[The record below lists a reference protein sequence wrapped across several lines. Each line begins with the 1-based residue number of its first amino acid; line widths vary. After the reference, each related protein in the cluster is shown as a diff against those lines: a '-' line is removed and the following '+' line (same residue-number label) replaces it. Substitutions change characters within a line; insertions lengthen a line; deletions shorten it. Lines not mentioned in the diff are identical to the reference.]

1 MSTAPA
7 PPGASRPAARRRLPL
22 RARTMVAFGV
32 AALVLSTAVAGTCFV
47 VTRSTL
53 VSQRETAAQRQAFLN
68 ARAVRTAVGTDA
80 DLQAA
85 LTSAQTSS
93 GGAAL
98 LRVGGDWFSTSV
110 AVGRNDVPSSL
121 VDVLQE
127 GGAGRQRIDVGGSP
141 AVAVGVAL
149 AGTDV
154 QYVEFVPLTEVGAT
168 LNSVARALAIAAVV
182 ATGLGL
188 VAGRVASGRIL
199 RPVGAMAAA
208 ATGIGEGALERRLD
222 SDGDA
227 DLEPL
232 AESFNRM
239 VDGLQTRIE
248 RETRFASD
256 VSHELRS
263 PLATMDAALSVAR
276 RRTNEPAALDALDLL
291 EGEVSRFSALVAD
304 LLEISRAEA
313 GIAQLNREQVDIA
326 DLVRAV
332 LAGTERD
339 GIALDVDDAAVGVLV
354 SVDKRRFGQVLV
366 NLLDNAD
373 NYAGGATA
381 VEVTATDTHV
391 GIAVDDDGPGI
402 AEHERSHIFDRFAR
416 GAASDL
422 PGAGPGTGLGLALV
436 HEHVRLHD
444 GSISVGDA
452 PGGGA
457 RFTIDL
463 PRLDA

>member
-1 MSTAPA
+1 
-7 PPGASRPAARRRLPL
+7 
-22 RARTMVAFGV
+22 MVAFGV
-32 AALVLSTAVAGTCFV
+32 AALVLSTVVAGTCFV

-68 ARAVRTAVGTDA
+68 ARAVRTAVGTDV

-110 AVGRNDVPSSL
+110 AVGRSDVPTTL
-121 VDVLQE
+121 VDVLRE

-141 AVAVGVAL
+141 VVAVGVAL

-154 QYVEFVPLTEVGAT
+154 DYVEFVPLTDVGAT
-168 LNSVARALAIAAVV
+168 LDSVARAMAVIAVV

-188 VAGRVASGRIL
+188 AAGRVASGRIL
-199 RPVGAMAAA
+199 RPVGTMAAS

-239 VDGLQTRIE
+239 VDGLQARIE
-248 RETRFASD
+248 REARFASD

-276 RRTNEPAALDALDLL
+276 RRTSEPAARDALDLL
-291 EGEVSRFSALVAD
+291 EGEVSRFSALVTD

-313 GIAQLNREQVDIA
+313 GIAQLNREQVDA
-326 DLVRAV
+326 AELVRAV
-332 LAGTERD
+332 LAGTERHA
-339 GIALDVDDAAVGVLV
+339 IALDIDQAAVKALV

-373 NYAGGATA
+373 NYAGGATDVRIA
-381 VEVTATDTHV
+381 ATADHV
-391 GIAVDDDGPGI
+391 RITIDDDGPGI
-402 AEHERSHIFDRFAR
+402 AEHERSHVFDRFAR
-416 GAASDL
+416 GASADL
-422 PGAGPGTGLGLALV
+422 AGAEPGTGLGLALV
-436 HEHVRLHD
+436 QEHVRLHD
-444 GSISVGDA
+444 GSITVGDA

-457 RFTIDL
+457 RFTIEL
-463 PRLDA
+463 PRTAR